1 MPLNAFYG
9 SKINI
14 MKTLK
19 FNTALLILV
28 LLAATSFARKE
39 EFSKEISKSFD
50 IDKNA
55 NLIVKNKF
63 GLVHCANW
71 DKSSISIKVTIT
83 VDASDQKKAN
93 SYFDKIDISL
103 TGNRA
108 EVKAVTEFGNNAF
121 GNNNNISVDYL
132 IYLPASVNV
141 DIKNKF
147 GEVIVDEVGGTADI
161 YVAYGSLRAKRLLN
175 EDNKLKMSFSEGC
188 FIGYLNSADVELKY
202 SDLEVSEV
210 KNISLETGFS
220 ELKIGAAEVITLESG
235 YDDLYVGTVR
245 DIDID
250 SDFSDLEIRNVKQR
264 LVADYSYGDLNVK
277 QIDKDFLLIDLDN
290 SFGDAKIGIEEGA
303 SFKLIANIKMGD
315 FEFPE
320 DNARLSVVD
329 LSFSSNKYEGVIG
342 GNENTKSK
350 VILETSHSD
359 VSLFF
364 R

>member
-1 MPLNAFYG
+1 
-9 SKINI
+9 
-14 MKTLK
+14 MKALK

-39 EFSKEISKSFD
+39 EFSKEINKSFD
-50 IDKNA
+50 VDKNA

-63 GLVHCANW
+63 GLVHCENW

-83 VDASDQKKAN
+83 VEASDQKKAN

-103 TGNRA
+103 TGNRG
-108 EVKAVTEFGNNAF
+108 EVKAITEFGNNAF
-121 GNNNNISVDYL
+121 KNNNNISVDYL
-132 IYLPASVNV
+132 IYLPSSVNV
-141 DIKNKF
+141 EISNKF

-175 EDNKLKMSFSEGC
+175 ESNKLKMSFSEDC
-188 FIGYLNSADVELKY
+188 FIGYINSADIELKY
-202 SDLEVSEV
+202 SGLEVSES

-235 YDDLYVGTVR
+235 YDDLYVGKVR
-245 DIDID
+245 DVDID

-264 LVADYSYGDLNVK
+264 LVADYSYGELTVK
-277 QIDKDFLLIDLDN
+277 EIDKGFLLIDIDN
-290 SFGDAKIGIEEGA
+290 SFSEAMIGFEEGS
-303 SFKLIANIKMGD
+303 SFKLMANIKMGD

-320 DNARLSVVD
+320 NNARLTVVD
-329 LSFSSNKYEGVIG
+329 LSFSSNKYEGVVG
-342 GNENTKSK
+342 GDENTKSK
-350 VILETSHSD
+350 VILEASHSD

>member
-1 MPLNAFYG
+1 
-9 SKINI
+9 
-14 MKTLK
+14 MKALK

-28 LLAATSFARKE
+28 FLAATSFAKKD
-39 EFSKEISKSFD
+39 EFSKEINKSFD

-55 NLIVKNKF
+55 SLIVKNKF

-71 DKSSISIKVTIT
+71 DKSSISVKVTIT
-83 VDASDQKKAN
+83 VDASSQEKAN
-93 SYFDKIDISL
+93 SYFDRIDISL
-103 TGNRA
+103 TGNRT
-108 EVKAVTEFGNNAF
+108 EVRAVTEFGNNAF
-121 GNNNNISVDYL
+121 KNNNSISVDYL

-141 DIKNKF
+141 EISNKF

-161 YVAYGSLRAKRLLN
+161 SVAYGSLRAKRLLN
-175 EDNKLKMSFSEGC
+175 EDNKLKMSFSEDC
-188 FIGYLNSADVELKY
+188 FIGYLNNADIELKY
-202 SDLEVSEV
+202 SDLEMSEV
-210 KNISLETGFS
+210 KNVSLETGFS
-220 ELKIGAAEVITLESG
+220 ELRIGTAEVITLESG
-235 YDDLYVGTVR
+235 YDDLFVGTVR
-245 DIDID
+245 DVDIE

-264 LVADYSYGDLNVK
+264 LVAEYSYGDLNVK
-277 QIDKDFLLIDLDN
+277 QINSDFLLIDLDN

-320 DNARLSVVD
+320 ENARLTVVD

-350 VILETSHSD
+350 VIIEASHSD